1 MELSRYELAAVKRT
15 AQNVKMLRNKLAK
28 VTEKWEKIDAERMA
42 LAEEIEDWE
51 TPIRRKYGFSSEEI
65 LSGEADRVIAEAGQP
80 QSDYTMIDNEPH
92 EVPETYDAPGQEE
105 WEPAQTAAEET
116 ASTEL

>member
-1 MELSRYELAAVKRT
+1 MNLNRYEIASIKRT

-28 VTEKWEKIDAERMA
+28 VTEKYNQIASEKAGLE
-42 LAEEIEDWE
+42 EEIENWE

-80 QSDYTMIDNEPH
+80 QSDYTAIDNEPH
-92 EVPETYDAPGQEE
+92 EVPEMYNAPGQAE
-105 WEPAQTAAEET
+105 WVPQAAAEEAT
-116 ASTEL
+116 STEL